1 MPSRNETDGGMI
13 VSMNKAYALALV
25 ITVLFL
31 VSAPAQAV
39 ECVRGI
45 DGYCNMEC
53 VEVDFDC
60 ASNPNHEG
68 NTGIE
73 STNSTEEDVN
83 FEPDESGSQENRS
96 DVPRQETDNPFEK
109 PISEGSDIVLIAGF
123 VAGLLMM
130 IAFLLV
136 LRRYEIRKGH
146 TRKESTSIKEYIQRV
161 RSQGFA
167 DSRIQQA
174 LLERGYSEKIVRE
187 AFQAL
192 DGQE

>member
-13 VSMNKAYALALV
+13 FSMNKVYALAIF

-31 VSAPAQAV
+31 IPVPAQAIDCV
-39 ECVRGI
+39 EGI

-68 NTGIE
+68 NVNIGYA
-73 STNSTEEDVN
+73 NSTEEDVN
-83 FEPDESGSQENRS
+83 IKVDESESQENRS
-96 DVPRQETDNPFEK
+96 DVLRQETADPFKK
-109 PISEGSDIVLIAGF
+109 PTSEGFDIVLIAGF
-123 VAGLLMM
+123 AGGLLMM

-161 RSQGFA
+161 RSQGFG
-167 DSRIQQA
+167 DTKIQQA